1 MQQTQLHAGHLS
13 KTRKLVAIPLF
24 AAVAF
29 ILQYLEFPLPIPLMP
44 AFLKLDFST
53 LPGLIGGLMFGP
65 VAGVMIELIKN
76 ILHMLLK
83 NTDGLLIGELANF
96 IAGASFIL
104 AAVALQRLR
113 SGKGSFA
120 LGLILGTLLMT
131 AVMSVA
137 NYYVLMPA
145 YAVLYNM
152 PLEALLASL
161 HFDSLW
167 SFILYVIGPFNL
179 IKGIAVALIA
189 YPIFLKV
196 SPRLRYM
203 V

>member
-1 MQQTQLHAGHLS
+1 MQQTQVHSGHLS

-29 ILQYLEFPLPIPLMP
+29 ILQYLEFPLPLFPT
-44 AFLKLDFST
+44 FLKLDFST

-65 VAGVMIELIKN
+65 AAGVLIELIKN
-76 ILHMLLK
+76 ILHLLLK
-83 NTDGLLIGELANF
+83 NTDGLLVGELANF

-104 AAVALQRLR
+104 VTVALQRVR
-113 SGKGSFA
+113 GGKSGFV
-120 LGLILGTLLMT
+120 LGLLGGTILMT

-145 YAVLYNM
+145 YSVLYHM
-152 PLEALLASL
+152 SLDALVASL
-161 HFDSLW
+161 HMDSLW
-167 SFILYVIGPFNL
+167 SFILYAIAPFNL
-179 IKGIAVALIA
+179 LKGIIVALIA
-189 YPIFLKV
+189 YPIFIKL

-203 V
+203 A